1 MNAIFLGLIIVL
13 QIFILIGI
21 RRTNDKLDELS
32 STLTPP
38 VLSNSI
44 SLELIDENIKRITN
58 IFSQLADTINTMV
71 DKLKAK

>member
-1 MNAIFLGLIIVL
+1 MNTIFLGLIIVL

-21 RRTNDKLDELS
+21 YRTNDRLNELS
-32 STLTPP
+32 SNLTPT
-38 VLSNSI
+38 VLSNSVALGLI
-44 SLELIDENIKRITN
+44 SENMKRITN

>member
-1 MNAIFLGLIIVL
+1 MNTIFLGLIIVL

-21 RRTNDKLDELS
+21 YRTNDRLNELS
-32 STLTPP
+32 SNLTPT
-38 VLSNSI
+38 VLPNSVALGLI
-44 SLELIDENIKRITN
+44 SENMKRITN